1 MNRRTKACFLL
12 VAGLLVLSPRGVS
25 AGGEA
30 ECFEQLDPSANA
42 TGGMTRRRN
51 DVKLQ
56 GTAKGGELL
65 LLEMDIPNPRYV
77 KIETQPGEPAEVVLA
92 RMAAAVNEG
101 RPFNPFQRANVRAEG
116 SLLKSFPGTPGSYL
130 FAGSETGLGI
140 PPPPTSLSASYDP
153 ERQEVSLAWETPEN
167 AYDAIGVFGAGSR
180 VQAGTTTSLVRKAP
194 APQHRQNLARQWER
208 DVDRRDKG
216 LRRFYVVGCRN
227 GVLSNAAVITWD
239 YDDSSQQE
247 LDVQPFTGGTSPNW
261 KGWSNGGEPGMLV
274 LEQGTKGEWK
284 RVDQEPKRVL
294 KPDDKRFFQWIK
306 SRSPAVTGGVCRKF
320 LGLKPGHTYRVY
332 TRMNTFDMDGVQ
344 EDWSFTFHA
353 VPHGKDVTLTPQQ
366 MAGVAPLPGGGQGPT
381 AGLVA
386 SYGPGST
393 TKGKFVECSTEK
405 SGKDSQAADITMPP
419 GAEVITVWFRYN
431 GPASGGVG
439 FDWIKLKDVT
449 TK

>member
-1 MNRRTKACFLL
+1 MIARRSLGRVAIAALALL
-12 VAGLLVLSPRGVS
+12 TVVGVCL
-25 AGGEA
+25 ADGR
-30 ECFEQLDPSANA
+30 ECFWQLDPERGVAGQRA
-42 TGGMTRRRN
+42 ART

-56 GTAKGGELL
+56 GAARGGELL
-65 LLEMDIPNPRYV
+65 LLEIRFPNPRYV
-77 KIETQPGEPAEVVLA
+77 KIETQPGETAEAVLA
-92 RMAAAVNEG
+92 RLADAVVKD
-101 RPFNPFQRANVRAEG
+101 RPFNPHQEWPIRAEG
-116 SLLKSFPGTPGSYL
+116 NLLKSFPGDPGDYT
-130 FAGSETGLGI
+130 FAGTETGLGI
-140 PPPPTSLSASYDP
+140 PPPPTSLSVTYDAQS
-153 ERQEVSLAWETPEN
+153 RQLSLAWENPDN
-167 AYDAIGVFGAGSR
+167 GYDALRATAGGFLP
-180 VQAGTTTSLVRKAP
+180 GTATSVV
-194 APQHRQNLARQWER
+194 RQWRIRER
-208 DVDRRDKG
+208 PTPRNEIERFEDRRDKG
-216 LRRFYVVGCRN
+216 LHRFYVLGCRG

-274 LEQGTKGEWK
+274 LEQGTRGEWK

-294 KPDDKRFFQWIK
+294 KPDEKRFFQWIK

-344 EDWSFTFHA
+344 EDWSFSFHA

-366 MAGVAPLPGGGQGPT
+366 MAGAAPLPGGGQGPT